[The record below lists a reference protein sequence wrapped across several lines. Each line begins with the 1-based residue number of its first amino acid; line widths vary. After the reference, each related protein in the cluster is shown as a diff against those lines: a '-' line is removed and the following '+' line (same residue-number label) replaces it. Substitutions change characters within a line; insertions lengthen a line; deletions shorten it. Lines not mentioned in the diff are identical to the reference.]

1 MFRSFAIATLAAATA
16 LLLAPVGLKAQTA
29 VKRINVIVMSDD
41 ADQETVPRN
50 NRLFNRVVLALQES
64 LNTSG
69 FQIYDEV
76 GTTLGALPQAR
87 VRRTD
92 AELFEVARAT
102 QPPMDVAAV
111 FQIYASVRAS
121 TVVSRPEVRVA
132 GRLLNVRTGQF
143 IAAFEVGPGI
153 TFDPLPQSCTDRE
166 CVLERIG
173 DESRRLGADL
183 GRELSV
189 KLAGFAGAPA
199 TPAAAAAPAH
209 AAPVAPLPAAVPPAL
224 PSESC
229 EGLPTAFMLVLR
241 DFSPEEVTR
250 IEEMASAF
258 RCVEHIRP
266 VRVSSSQADY
276 WIEARSDNAR
286 LNRNLR
292 QMLDFIGTR
301 GTVTFSGNRF
311 EVIRTVTR

>member
-1 MFRSFAIATLAAATA
+1 MFRPLVLAAAAAFVA
-16 LLLAPVGLKAQTA
+16 LLSAPVSLKAQTA

-41 ADQETVPRN
+41 ADQDTVPRN
-50 NRLFNRVVLALQES
+50 NRLFNRVVLALQET
-64 LNTSG
+64 LNTRG

-76 GTTLGALPQAR
+76 GATLGALPQAR

-92 AELFEVARAT
+92 AELFEVARAA

-121 TVVSRPEVRVA
+121 TVLSRPEVRIA

-153 TFDPLPQSCTDRE
+153 TFDPLPQACTDRE

-173 DESRRLGADL
+173 DESRRLATDL
-183 GRELSV
+183 GRELSS
-189 KLAGFAGAPA
+189 KLEGFAGVAAPA
-199 TPAAAAAPAH
+199 VVAAPAAAPLAP
-209 AAPVAPLPAAVPPAL
+209 APVAPAPAVQA
-224 PSESC
+224 EGC

-241 DFSPEEVTR
+241 DFTPEEVTR

-266 VRVSSSQADY
+266 VRISGSQADY

-292 QMLDFIGTR
+292 QMLDFIGAR
-301 GTVTFSGNRF
+301 GTVSFSGNRF
-311 EVIRTVTR
+311 EVVRTVTR